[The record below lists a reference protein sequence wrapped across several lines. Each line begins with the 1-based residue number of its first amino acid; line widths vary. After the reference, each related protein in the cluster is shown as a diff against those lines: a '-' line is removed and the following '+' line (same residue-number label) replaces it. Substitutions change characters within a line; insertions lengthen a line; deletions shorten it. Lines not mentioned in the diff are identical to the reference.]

1 MIIGYKD
8 DYSGATNLLLKI
20 TVGILA
26 REFLQVFIRSKG
38 NTISHRHN

>member
-1 MIIGYKD
+1 MVIDYKD
-8 DYSGATNLLLKI
+8 DYSSATNLLLKI

-38 NTISHRHN
+38 FIIRHRHN